1 LIRRA
6 IAPDRWE
13 RLQEIFHSALELPK
27 EAREPFVER
36 ACDGDAD
43 AVAEV
48 VSLIKASETA
58 GVVADIADD
67 APDENPSVDWIE
79 SYRLLGVLG
88 RGGMSTVY
96 LAEREGV
103 GFKQRVALK
112 LLRAGVAD
120 RQLAD
125 RLVSEIHILA
135 RLEHPGIARLIDG
148 GATPLGQPYFA
159 MELVEGTYLT
169 EYCERKQLS
178 LSDRL
183 RIFAEICEAVHFAHQ
198 QLVVH
203 RDLKPSNILVSEEG
217 HPKLL
222 DFGIAKLL
230 DPSQELEGATATLPC
245 FTPAYA
251 SPEQV
256 RRGHAGTASDIY
268 SLGVILYE
276 LLTGRRPYSTE
287 RASPAAI
294 ERTVCEAVPER
305 PSALT
310 ADTRLRRVLA
320 GDLDTIV
327 MKALAKD
334 PTRRYESVA
343 RFADDVRRY
352 LEGRPVLAR
361 RDSLT
366 YRWSKFVR
374 RHRSGVAAAALV
386 VASMAAGT
394 LTAAWQARRAGE
406 QRDLAAEEA
415 AKAELA
421 TDLMVELFRL
431 SDPTAV
437 HGDTVSTREF
447 LERGLERVAMVF
459 GSRLD
464 VQGEVFAEVARVY
477 AHMGDLPRAEQL
489 AHRALQLRAELHGP
503 RSLAVSE
510 SLDQLGDLHAMQG
523 MSDSA
528 IADYRRAVEIRAEA
542 LSAPDSLLAH
552 RRLELARLFR
562 EAGRQESAAVR
573 GRAGNGSH

>member
-1 LIRRA
+1 MS
-6 IAPDRWE
+6 PERWE
-13 RLQEIFHSALELPK
+13 RLQEVFHSALELP
-27 EAREPFVER
+27 EGARESFVKR

-48 VSLIKASETA
+48 MSLLEAS
-58 GVVADIADD
+58 GSPGMIADIADD
-67 APDENPSVDWIE
+67 PPSENPSVQWIG
-79 SYRLLGVLG
+79 SYRLLGILG

-96 LAEREGV
+96 LAEREGI

-112 LLRAGVAD
+112 LLRTGVAD
-120 RQLAD
+120 RHTTD
-125 RLVSEIHILA
+125 RLVSESHILA

-148 GATPLGQPYFA
+148 GATPLGQAYFA
-159 MELVEGTYLT
+159 MELVEGTHLT
-169 EYCERKQLS
+169 EYCEREQLS
-178 LSDRL
+178 LSERL
-183 RIFAEICEAVHFAHQ
+183 RMFVEICDAVHFAHQ

-230 DPSQELEGATATLPC
+230 DPSQDLEGATATLPC

-276 LLTGRRPYSTE
+276 LLTGRLPYSTE
-287 RASPAAI
+287 HASPAAI

-305 PSALT
+305 PSAL
-310 ADTRLRRVLA
+310 AAEARLRRALA

-334 PTRRYESVA
+334 STRRYESVA

-352 LEGRPVLAR
+352 LEGRPVSAR
-361 RDSLT
+361 RDSMT
-366 YRWSKFVR
+366 YRLGKFVR
-374 RHRSGVAAAALV
+374 RNRSGVAAAALV
-386 VASMAAGT
+386 FLSLAGGA
-394 LTAAWQARRAGE
+394 LTAAWQARRAAE
-406 QRDLAAEEA
+406 QHDRAAEEA
-415 AKAELA
+415 EKAELA

-431 SDPTAV
+431 SDPTAA
-437 HGDTVSTREF
+437 HGDTASTREF
-447 LERGLERVAMVF
+447 LDRAVERVAVVF
-459 GSRLD
+459 GSRLE
-464 VQGEVFAEVARVY
+464 VQGEIFAEVARVY
-477 AHMGDLPRAEQL
+477 AHLGNVLRSEQL
-489 AHRALQLRAELHGP
+489 AHRALELRTELYGP
-503 RSLAVSE
+503 GSLAVSE

-528 IADYRRAVEIRAEA
+528 IADYRSAVEIRAEA

-552 RRLELARLFR
+552 SQLELARLLR
-562 EAGRQESAAVR
+562 AAGRQESAAVR
-573 GRAGNGSH
+573 GRSSNGSH